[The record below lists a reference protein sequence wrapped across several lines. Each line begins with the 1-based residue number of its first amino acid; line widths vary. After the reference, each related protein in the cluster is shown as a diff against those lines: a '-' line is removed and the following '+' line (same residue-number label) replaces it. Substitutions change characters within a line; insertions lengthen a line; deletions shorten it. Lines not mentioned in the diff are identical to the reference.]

1 MPCHAMPVS
10 VSVLTVQCYVVCLTI
25 AHLHPCIVRQSTL
38 LSVLHSVTTLLY
50 YMHQPTMILHSAID
64 MSWIESTEYDPT
76 WSLSIWYDIV
86 WYYNEIFDMM
96 WYCTIS
102 ERDVNTTHR
111 AAFAFRSTFLFL
123 PRTFSR
129 PSMLRAERV
138 RSVLQA
144 QYLLLFYSVWS
155 QSVQSPHVSLYTLFH
170 HITLY
175 LSVSS
180 ILILSPP
187 IYVALTWRAFK
198 LFQSCSNCFTRSNI
212 IVTMS
217 RAVSSF
223 PYPHCYPSIIIIRVQ
238 K

>member
-111 AAFAFRSTFLFL
+111 AAFAFRSTFLF
-123 PRTFSR
+123 R

-155 QSVQSPHVSLYTLFH
+155 QSVQSPHVSLYTLFQH
-170 HITLY
+170 VTLY

-180 ILILSPP
+180 ILILSPH
-187 IYVALTWRAFK
+187 IYVALTWLALKSLQTVSKLLK
-198 LFQSCSNCFTRSNI
+198 LFHT
-212 IVTMS
+212 
-217 RAVSSF
+217 
-223 PYPHCYPSIIIIRVQ
+223 